1 MPALRTLGDGVPM
14 CRLCQ
19 SNPVGMSA
27 TYCSICL
34 AAGMD
39 LEVDRRTGGRRR
51 DDHLP
56 DEEVKP
62 VHIPD
67 DYVPLAGE
75 RRHGPDRRDRSD
87 FVGPPAPDRR
97 VR

>member
-1 MPALRTLGDGVPM
+1 MPALRDLGDGVPM
-14 CRLCQ
+14 CMLCG
-19 SNPVGMSA
+19 SNPQGFGR
-27 TYCSICL
+27 YCSACL
-34 AAGMD
+34 ASVAY
-39 LEVDRRTGGRRR
+39 ETDRRNQPGRRR

-75 RRHGPDRRDRSD
+75 RRHGPDRRE